1 MPLPY
6 FKPWNLNLPVG
17 ASNNFDTPNVRS
29 IYCSAATERFL
40 ISLNG
45 GTPTFLRAGF
55 GYFDL
60 SDDVKQV
67 TISTAPGAV
76 AAPNVIELLM
86 GSGSLVDN
94 SLIPA
99 APVTLA
105 SGAVVRDQRSDA
117 NMLAYTDFALVADT
131 DTSIAAANANRRSIR
146 LKNIG
151 AGALRI
157 GSTSVNVGPGVGLH
171 LGAGESV
178 ELFNTGAI
186 WAHSQGAAGTL
197 NVTEFN
203 FNP

>member
-1 MPLPY
+1 MALPY
-6 FKPWNLNLPVG
+6 FKPYNFQLAVG
-17 ASNNFDTPNVRS
+17 AANNFSAPNVRS

-45 GTPTFLRAGF
+45 GTPTFLRQGF

-60 SDDVKQV
+60 GEDVTSV

-86 GSGSLVDN
+86 GQGSLVDN
-94 SLIPA
+94 SLILT

-117 NMLAYTDFALVADT
+117 NMLPYADFALVADT
-131 DTSIAAANANRRSIR
+131 DTSIIAANALRRSVR
-146 LKNIG
+146 LKNTG

-157 GSTSVNVGPGVGLH
+157 GSTAVNVGPGVGLH
-171 LGAGESV
+171 LGPGESV
-178 ELFNTGAI
+178 ELYNTGAV

-197 NVTEFN
+197 NVTEFV
-203 FNP
+203 FTT